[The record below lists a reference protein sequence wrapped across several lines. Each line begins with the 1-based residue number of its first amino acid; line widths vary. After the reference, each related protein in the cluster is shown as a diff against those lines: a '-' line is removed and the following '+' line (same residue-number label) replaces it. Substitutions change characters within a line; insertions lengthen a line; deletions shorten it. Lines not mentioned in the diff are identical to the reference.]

1 MKKIYKRLEKLFEVI
16 KSDKFRQNKGLGNE
30 IGFHIF
36 DYDPEDEMIVRSGI
50 QFIKDKSKNEEFN
63 IQEFDLYDVMMTIL
77 GDKKF
82 LDKTFD
88 MEEKKGTD
96 KILEPIRR
104 TMRINQKDDLIVDYI
119 KRNIDSNSIV
129 FLTGVGKA
137 WPIIR
142 SHTVLNT
149 LHSVVENVPLI
160 MFFPG
165 TYNGQTLILFNEFK
179 DDNYYRAFRLIER

>member
-137 WPIIR
+137 WPII
-142 SHTVLNT
+142 
-149 LHSVVENVPLI
+149 
-160 MFFPG
+160 
-165 TYNGQTLILFNEFK
+165 
-179 DDNYYRAFRLIER
+179 